1 MQIVFYDTSM
11 CTVEK
16 VSQRR
21 ESENLLK
28 KLVDICDFLANYNSI
43 SDIQG
48 LGFF

>member
-21 ESENLLK
+21 ESENLLNK
-28 KLVDICDFLANYNSI
+28 NLSKCVYVYIGD
-43 SDIQG
+43 
-48 LGFF
+48 